1 MTNGELSDREQ
12 LYRLSTMRIK
22 QSVKVSAQNLHTK
35 LDRFIIRP
43 VSKAATN
50 KLNSRRCIFQER
62 PVSSR
67 VFMSQVISKVETN
80 FLNQREMNGT

>member
-12 LYRLSTMRIK
+12 LYRLSTKRIK
-22 QSVKVSAQNLHTK
+22 QPVKVSAQNLHTK
-35 LDRFIIRP
+35 LDRFIIRL
-43 VSKAATN
+43 VSKAVIN
-50 KLNSRRCIFQER
+50 KLNNRNRMFQER

-67 VFMSQVISKVETN
+67 VFTSQVISKVETN